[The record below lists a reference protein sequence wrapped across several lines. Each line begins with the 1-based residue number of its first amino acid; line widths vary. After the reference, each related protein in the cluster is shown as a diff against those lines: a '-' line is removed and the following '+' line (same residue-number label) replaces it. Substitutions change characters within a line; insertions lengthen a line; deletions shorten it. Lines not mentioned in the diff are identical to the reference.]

1 MGSILIRLM
10 WSLDMSLR
18 YENADGS
25 PIRAVTILEDQPIFC
40 KKVTRF
46 FLHTPTYFVWF
57 FLFFS
62 CVQPL
67 TGL

>member
-25 PIRAVTILEDQPIFC
+25 PIRAVAILED
-40 KKVTRF
+40 
-46 FLHTPTYFVWF
+46 
-57 FLFFS
+57 
-62 CVQPL
+62 
-67 TGL
+67 

>member
-25 PIRAVTILEDQPIFC
+25 PIRAEAILED
-40 KKVTRF
+40 
-46 FLHTPTYFVWF
+46 
-57 FLFFS
+57 
-62 CVQPL
+62 
-67 TGL
+67 